1 MPLGVEQVVRGLVS
15 RARRGLYG
23 GRTILS
29 GNKVSEDGK
38 NKCGPFFACATS
50 QSNGGSL
57 ESCLCRPRWYMRNKV
72 PPAACT
78 NQPALLGVDTSRA
91 TSGPS

>member
-1 MPLGVEQVVRGLVS
+1 MPLGVEQLVRGVVS

-38 NKCGPFFACATS
+38 NKCGPFCACPTS
-50 QSNGGSL
+50 QSNSGPPL
-57 ESCLCRPRWYMRNKV
+57 DLPVEAALVHTHQCRLR
-72 PPAACT
+72 
-78 NQPALLGVDTSRA
+78 PALIACVGRCA
-91 TSGPS
+91 TWIAAIGPS